1 MDLNAAGLLRE
12 ADGGRKFEA
21 VESWRS
27 STLFSG
33 TERVVL
39 AYAEAMTRSDADV
52 DDELFAALRAEFEE
66 RELVLLTAWICLE
79 NFYSTFNRSFR
90 VDAQGFCLVPRPAP
104 TTEAAK
110 RSSTDTTTATPS

>member
-1 MDLNAAGLLRE
+1 MDLNAAGLLRQT
-12 ADGGRKFEA
+12 DGDGKLEA

-27 STLFSG
+27 STLFSD

-52 DDELFAALRAEFEE
+52 DDELFTALREEFEE

-79 NFYSTFNRSFR
+79 NFYSKFNRSFR
-90 VDAQGFCLVPRPAP
+90 VNAQGFCLVPRPEPA
-104 TTEAAK
+104 TGAAK
-110 RSSTDTTTATPS
+110 GDSAGATTSTT